1 MQPLIKWAGGK
12 QKLLAQIMP
21 HVPKDFDTYYEQ
33 FFGGGAVFFALEPR
47 KAVLTD
53 INSELINFY
62 EMVRD
67 EVPFLISEIDT
78 YENTEEFYY
87 RKRELDRSVE
97 YRSLTNIQRAARFLY
112 LNKTCFNGLYRVNK
126 EGYFNTPFGKYKNP
140 KFYDKD
146 RIKKAFHLFNSPNNI
161 EIKYGDL
168 SEAKNAS
175 SDDFV
180 YFDPPYVPLTK
191 TSSFT
196 AVKMEGY
203 LINTGSAVTATLPAS
218 PTIGLEVRL
227 IDATGQAATNNITVA
242 RNSEKIQGVAE
253 NLTISTNRAAICLVY
268 YNTANGWVLREN

>member
-21 HVPKDFDTYYEQ
+21 HVPKDFDTYYEP
-33 FFGGGAVFFALEPR
+33 FFGGGAVFFALEPT

-67 EVPFLISEIDT
+67 ELPFLISEIDT

-161 EIKYGDL
+161 EIRYGDL

-196 AVKMEGY
+196 AYTKYDFGTKKQIELRDICNILHQRGVKFLLSNSYCDFVLDLYRDYDILEIQARRF
-203 LINTGSAVTATLPAS
+203 INSNGNKRGP
-218 PTIGLEVRL
+218 IKEVL
-227 IDATGQAATNNITVA
+227 V
-242 RNSEKIQGVAE
+242 RNF
-253 NLTISTNRAAICLVY
+253 
-268 YNTANGWVLREN
+268 